1 MLITV
6 FLLFT
11 FTLSVKGSST
21 MTCDGLSSGYYCI
34 DSSRY
39 AWCYGQSTPTVLSCG
54 AGLSCLCGK
63 TASNP
68 CGWSWST
75 ISDCSGRPGD
85 FIGSSSP
92 KPPNPTPPV
101 TEPSESSESLE
112 SGGNNNNNNGGS
124 GGGVVGSDD
133 RKVIGYF
140 DSWSQYHLDSIDGVS
155 CRFMPENINPKYFTH
170 INYAF
175 AVMNDRFDVTTYEW
189 NDEDFYTKLQAF
201 KVQYLSNIT
210 QFNSIRFNSIHN
222 TNYTNYTNYIYK

>member
-1 MLITV
+1 MLIIT

-11 FTLSVKGSST
+11 LLLTVKSSSTLS
-21 MTCDGLSSGYYCI
+21 CNGLSSGYYCI
-34 DSSRY
+34 DSTRY
-39 AWCYGQSTPTVLSCG
+39 AWCYGQSSPTVLSCG

-75 ISDCSGRPGD
+75 ISDCSGKPGD
-85 FIGSSSP
+85 FIGDSST
-92 KPPNPTPPV
+92 KPPDPTPPV
-101 TEPSESSESLE
+101 TESSESTE
-112 SGGNNNNNNGGS
+112 NGGGNDNNN
-124 GGGVVGSDD
+124 GGVVGSDD

-175 AVMNDRFDVTTYEW
+175 AVMNDKFDVTTYEW

-201 KVQYLSNIT
+201 KVLQQHY
-210 QFNSIRFNSIHN
+210 FHNSQTHSL
-222 TNYTNYTNYIYK
+222 